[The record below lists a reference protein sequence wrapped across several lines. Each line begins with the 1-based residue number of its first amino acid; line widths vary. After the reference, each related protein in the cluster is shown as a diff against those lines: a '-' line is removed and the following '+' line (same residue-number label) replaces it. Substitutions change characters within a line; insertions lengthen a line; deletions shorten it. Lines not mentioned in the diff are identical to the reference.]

1 MKSRPRN
8 SSSAATIV
16 QPQPRFQHTIASS
29 AVVEGFGF
37 WSSRDV
43 RVEFRPAQPNTGI
56 VFVRSDLNPAV
67 RIPAAVERRVET
79 PRRTALVNGAGRVE
93 MVEHIL
99 AALSGLQIDNCEV
112 WVNECEMPG
121 CDGSS
126 LAFVEALDAA
136 GIVRQ
141 QALRATLVV
150 REPVRLGNEESWIIA
165 NPPEQPG
172 LSLQFRIEYPG
183 CPAIGRQTY
192 KLAITP
198 HSFRKQLASSRTFLT
213 RPEAEWL
220 RSQGLATRATHK
232 DALVF
237 EAEGPVDNEVRFED
251 ECVRHKMLDLVG
263 DLALAGCDIVGQIA
277 AHCSGHRLNAELARV
292 LLAEGEKLQPWL
304 RCA

>member
-8 SSSAATIV
+8 SSPAAPPV
-16 QPQPRFQHTIASS
+16 QPQPRFQHTIAKP

-43 RVEFRPAQPNTGI
+43 RVEFRPAPADAGV

-67 RIPAAVERRVET
+67 RIPAAVERRIET
-79 PRRTALVNGAGRVE
+79 PRRTALTLGAGRVE

-99 AALSGLQIDNCEV
+99 AALAGMQIDNCEV

-126 LAFVEALDAA
+126 LAFVEALEAA
-136 GIVRQ
+136 GMVRQ
-141 QALRATLVV
+141 QAIRATLVV
-150 REPVRLGNEESWIIA
+150 REPVRLGDEDSWILA

-172 LSLQFRIEYPG
+172 LALQFRIEYPG
-183 CPAIGRQTY
+183 LPAIGRQTY

-198 HSFRKQLASSRTFLT
+198 SSFRKQLAASRTFLT
-213 RPEAEWL
+213 RQEAEWL
-220 RSQGLATRATHK
+220 RSQKLAARATTK

-237 EAEGPVDNEVRFED
+237 DADGPVDNEVRFED

-263 DLALAGCDIVGQIA
+263 DLSLAGCDIVGQIT
-277 AHCSGHRLNAELARV
+277 AHCSGHRLNAELVRV

>member
-8 SSSAATIV
+8 SSSAAPPV
-16 QPQPRFQHTIASS
+16 HPQTRFQHTIAKP

-43 RVEFRPAQPNTGI
+43 RVEFRPAHADTGI

-67 RIPAAVERRVET
+67 RIPAAVERRIET
-79 PRRTALVNGAGRVE
+79 PRRTALTLGAGRVE
-93 MVEHIL
+93 MVEHVL
-99 AALSGLQIDNCEV
+99 AALAGLQIDNCEV
-112 WVNECEMPG
+112 WVDECEMPG

-126 LAFVEALDAA
+126 LAFVAALEAA

-141 QALRATLVV
+141 LAIRATLVV
-150 REPVRLGNEESWIIA
+150 REPVRLGDENSWILA
-165 NPPEQPG
+165 NPPVQPG
-172 LSLQFRIEYPG
+172 LALQFRIEYPG

-198 HSFRKQLASSRTFLT
+198 SSFRKQLASSRTFLT
-213 RPEAEWL
+213 RQEAEWL
-220 RSQGLATRATHK
+220 RSQKLAARATTK

-237 EAEGPVDNEVRFED
+237 DAEGPVDNEVRFED

-263 DLALAGCDIVGQIA
+263 DLSLAGCDIVGQIT
-277 AHCSGHRLNAELARV
+277 AHCSGHRLNAELVRV

-304 RCA
+304 RVA

>member
-1 MKSRPRN
+1 MKSRPRT
-8 SSSAATIV
+8 AASTPLV
-16 QPQPRFQHTIASS
+16 QPQPRFQHTIARA

-43 RVEFRPAQPNTGI
+43 RVEFRPAQPNTGV
-56 VFVRSDLNPAV
+56 VFVRGDLNPAV
-67 RIPAAVERRVET
+67 RIPAAVERRIET
-79 PRRTALVNGAGRVE
+79 PRRTALVHGAGRVE

-99 AALSGLQIDNCEV
+99 ASLAGLQIDNCEV
-112 WVNECEMPG
+112 WVNESEMPG

-126 LAFVEALDAA
+126 LAFVEALEAA

-141 QALRATLVV
+141 QAIRATLVV
-150 REPVRLGNEESWIIA
+150 RETVRLGNEESWILA

-172 LSLQFRIEYPG
+172 LALQFRIEYPH
-183 CPAIGRQTY
+183 CPSIGRQTY

-198 HSFRKQLASSRTFLT
+198 NSFRKQLASCRTFLT
-213 RPEAEWL
+213 RQEAEWL
-220 RSQGLATRATHK
+220 RSQKLASRATTK
-232 DALVF
+232 EALVF
-237 EAEGPVDNEVRFED
+237 DADGPVDNELRFDD

-263 DLALAGCDIVGQIA
+263 DLALAGCDIVGQVA
-277 AHCSGHRLNAELARV
+277 AHCSGHRLNAELVRV